1 MNEFSSVTIVNEWDN
16 DCDIFCFKIT
26 KKKLTSIQRRHL
38 RNNEIL
44 LGFSIQFA
52 AGLFLIARFY
62 VALTEPIAIDVQ
74 NLNTETEFITLA

>member
-1 MNEFSSVTIVNEWDN
+1 M
-16 DCDIFCFKIT
+16 
-26 KKKLTSIQRRHL
+26 

-52 AGLFLIARFY
+52 AGLLLIARFY